1 MNLTT
6 AQIKDLLENIED
18 VSPKCLAIIIADMAE
33 RIEYIERCYM
43 NLSTKYSILKDEHND
58 LKKSYTKLHLNSI
71 YGKVVTESLKY
82 DQIIAD
88 ALKGESK
95 HDR

>member
-6 AQIKDLLENIED
+6 AQIKDILESPED

-33 RIEYIERCYM
+33 HIGRLECSYNI
-43 NLSTKYSILKDEHND
+43 LATKYDQLK
-58 LKKSYTKLHLNSI
+58 STYTKQHLNSI
-71 YGKVVTESLKY
+71 YGKVVTESSKY
-82 DQIIAD
+82 NQIIAD

-95 HDR
+95 PW

>member
-6 AQIKDLLENIED
+6 AQIKDILENPED

-43 NLSTKYSILKDEHND
+43 DLDTKYSMLKVKYNILNKG
-58 LKKSYTKLHLNSI
+58 YAKLHLNSM
-71 YGKVVTESLKY
+71 YGLMVAES
-82 DQIIAD
+82 Q
-88 ALKGESK
+88 KGEPK
-95 HDR
+95 P